1 MQKVIKKLVVV
12 GSISL
17 LTCWMI
23 FSGCGSITALSAL
36 GTVGSAAATK
46 VIEHKTG
53 YGIQS
58 PHAIIDRVMPSVAT
72 IISELKTVS
81 RKSSQGFIRPGEDML
96 SKPNNNAYQSGTGF
110 VIKEDGTLIT
120 NYHVI
125 ANIIDKLDNAKLR
138 VLFSNDSIYEAEIFN
153 YDKISDIAILK
164 IVNDENKIFP
174 AITWGDKPK
183 LGGHAIII
191 GSPIGLDFSVS
202 FGIIS
207 AVDRI
212 LPKASP
218 PFVPYVQ
225 TDASMN
231 RGNSGGPLFDADGE
245 VIGINTLIL
254 SPSTGTDIGSVGLG
268 FSIDGQYAQEII
280 KRLGSG
286 DKIKWSY
293 MGIGYRLLNM
303 DETKSN
309 NLEFGS
315 SVIIMNV
322 SDNGAAYEVL
332 KKNDII
338 QKMNGVV
345 ITHKNFAS
353 MVARLAPGTKII
365 LTLLRDGNIIDV
377 DLVLTQRPV

>member
-1 MQKVIKKLVVV
+1 MQKVIKNLVVIS
-12 GSISL
+12 SISL
-17 LTCWMI
+17 ML
-23 FSGCGSITALSAL
+23 SGCGSITALSAL

-46 VIEHKTG
+46 VIEHQAG

-58 PHAIIDRVMPSVAT
+58 PHTIIDRVMPSVVT
-72 IISELKTVS
+72 IISELKSVS
-81 RKSSQGFIRPGEDML
+81 TKSSQGFRKPGEPIFPE
-96 SKPNNNAYQSGTGF
+96 PNNNAFQSGTGF
-110 VIKEDGTLIT
+110 VIEENGIVVT
-120 NYHVI
+120 NYHVV
-125 ANIIDKLDNAKLR
+125 ANIIDKSNSKLR
-138 VLFSNDSIYEAEIFN
+138 VLFSNDSIYEAKIFN
-153 YDKISDIAILK
+153 YDKTSDIAVLK

-280 KRLGSG
+280 KRLESG